1 MPFVLLRSPNN
12 RGDPGL
18 IKILVL
24 FKYLSQFFQF
34 CHSML
39 LTGTR
44 FLQYLS
50 MVLIPINT

>member
-1 MPFVLLRSPNN
+1 MSFVLLRSPNN
-12 RGDPGL
+12 RGDRSL
-18 IKILVL
+18 MKILVL

-34 CHSML
+34 RHSML

-44 FLQYLS
+44 FLQYPA